1 MKIINS
7 SNPYF
12 NQSIFNF
19 KNILSFISSMANLNV
34 FQLSA
39 KLLKK
44 FKSFD
49 VSLITIYLFFK
60 VYTQLLNKIIIV
72 LNKYLKDMF

>member
-1 MKIINS
+1 
-7 SNPYF
+7 
-12 NQSIFNF
+12 
-19 KNILSFISSMANLNV
+19 MANLNV